1 MIQFEGVTV
10 RKGQKLV
17 LDAVSFRVEEGQ
29 KAVFRGKSGA
39 GKSSV
44 LLALAGALTPVA
56 GTVRF
61 NGVPVDATTVQTV
74 RSELAF
80 VAHEPVLGA
89 ETIREA
95 LLLPFTFRAHRQ
107 RQPAEEDLKQ
117 LLVTLALDP
126 EILDRESAV
135 VSGGEKQRVAVGRA
149 LLLGKRVFL
158 ADEVTSALDPESRSI
173 LLDIFSGPELTVL
186 SVSHDEEWT
195 RRCDRVFEVDAGAV
209 SELEP
214 ETGGA

>member
-1 MIQFEGVTV
+1 MIQFDDVTV
-10 RKGQKLV
+10 RKGRKLV
-17 LDAVSFRVEEGQ
+17 LDAVSFRVEQGQ

-44 LLALAGALTPVA
+44 LLALAGALTPDA
-56 GTVRF
+56 GTLRF

-74 RSELAF
+74 RAQLAF
-80 VAHEPVLGA
+80 VAQEPVLGA

-95 LLLPFTFRAHRQ
+95 LMLPFTFRAHRQ
-107 RQPAEEDLKQ
+107 TQPAEEDLKQ
-117 LLVTLALDP
+117 LLATLALDP

-149 LLLGKRVFL
+149 LLPGKHVFL
-158 ADEVTSALDPESRSI
+158 ADEVTSALAPESRRI
-173 LLDIFSGPELTVL
+173 LLDIFSRPELTVL

-195 RRCDRVFEVDAGAV
+195 RRCDRVFQVHAGAV

-214 ETGGA
+214 ETRGA